1 MKISSLTDIGTTR
14 EMNQDYLYSSEEAV
28 GNLPNLFLVADG
40 MGGHKAGEFASR
52 FAVEAV
58 VAAIRE
64 NQEERPVAILS
75 QSIQRANCRLKEYAD
90 EHQQMKGMGTTIV
103 AAVIDQDTLIV
114 ANVGDSRL
122 YIIGDTIEQIT
133 EDHSLVQEMVRLGKM
148 DEESA
153 RNHPNKNIITRAIGT
168 SEDVKID
175 IFERQI
181 HADEYIVLC
190 SDGLTNMV
198 EDSVILEVL
207 HGTRKPGGQ
216 NRTAG

>member
-1 MKISSLTDIGTTR
+1 M
-14 EMNQDYLYSSEEAV
+14 
-28 GNLPNLFLVADG
+28 
-40 MGGHKAGEFASR
+40 
-52 FAVEAV
+52 
-58 VAAIRE
+58 
-64 NQEERPVAILS
+64 
-75 QSIQRANCRLKEYAD
+75 
-90 EHQQMKGMGTTIV
+90 
-103 AAVIDQDTLIV
+103 
-114 ANVGDSRL
+114 
-122 YIIGDTIEQIT
+122 
-133 EDHSLVQEMVRLGKM
+133 RLGKM

-207 HGTRKPGGQ
+207 HGTGSLADKTERLVELANQNGGRD
-216 NRTAG
+216 NITVTIIEPNADEVTEC

>member
-1 MKISSLTDIGTTR
+1 
-14 EMNQDYLYSSEEAV
+14 
-28 GNLPNLFLVADG
+28 
-40 MGGHKAGEFASR
+40 
-52 FAVEAV
+52 
-58 VAAIRE
+58 
-64 NQEERPVAILS
+64 
-75 QSIQRANCRLKEYAD
+75 
-90 EHQQMKGMGTTIV
+90 MKGMGTTIV

-175 IFERQI
+175 IFERQVMQ
-181 HADEYIVLC
+181 ENTLYFVR
-190 SDGLTNMV
+190 M
-198 EDSVILEVL
+198 DSPIW
-207 HGTRKPGGQ
+207 
-216 NRTAG
+216 

>member
-1 MKISSLTDIGTTR
+1 
-14 EMNQDYLYSSEEAV
+14 
-28 GNLPNLFLVADG
+28 
-40 MGGHKAGEFASR
+40 
-52 FAVEAV
+52 
-58 VAAIRE
+58 
-64 NQEERPVAILS
+64 
-75 QSIQRANCRLKEYAD
+75 
-90 EHQQMKGMGTTIV
+90 MKGMGTTIV

-122 YIIGDTIEQIT
+122 YIIGATIEQIT

-198 EDSVILEVL
+198 EDSVNLEVL
-207 HGTRKPGGQ
+207 H
-216 NRTAG
+216 